1 MILASISEC
10 MTKDFAILK
19 PDMPVAEASAKLIKK
34 SLLGGPVLDSE
45 GLLSG
50 WISDK
55 ECLHCTLQVVYHNTR
70 VATVGDVMQTDVVTV
85 SLNSEPLDV
94 AQKMLAGG
102 ATTYP
107 VVDDSNKVVGVLT
120 RRDILKMLDK
130 KLNEMA

>member
-1 MILASISEC
+1 MILANIADC

-19 PDMPVAEASAKLIKK
+19 PDMPVAEASSYIIKK
-34 SLLGGPVLDSE
+34 SPLGGPVIDSN
-45 GLLSG
+45 GLLIG

-70 VATVGDVMQTDVVTV
+70 IATVEDVMQTDVMTV

-94 AQKMLAGG
+94 AQKMLTAG

-107 VVDDSNKVVGVLT
+107 VVDSTNKVLGVLT